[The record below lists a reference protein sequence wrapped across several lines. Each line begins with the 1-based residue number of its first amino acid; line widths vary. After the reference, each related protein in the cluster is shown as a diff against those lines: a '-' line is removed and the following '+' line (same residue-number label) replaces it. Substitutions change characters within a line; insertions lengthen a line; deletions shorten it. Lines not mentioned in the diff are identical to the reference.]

1 MWKLRLL
8 GLGMVAYGGIMLL
21 LLQTQYRDWA
31 LDHSIAEVVSR
42 TDRRVNN
49 TVDTADEPMAIAGSA
64 VMIFAGLW
72 IGLLVPFVMDRSY
85 RKQMAA
91 AGYLDD
97 DAPPAAGAPP
107 PEAGQ
112 PPIAPPTAPPA
123 DPPTGGPPTGA
134 APG

>member
-1 MWKLRLL
+1 MWKLRVL
-8 GLGMVAYGGIMLL
+8 GLGMVVYGGVMLL

-64 VMIFAGLW
+64 VMVFAGLW
-72 IGLLVPFVMDRSY
+72 IGLLVPYVMNRSY

-97 DAPPAAGAPP
+97 PVPGPEPGAPP
-107 PEAGQ
+107 TE
-112 PPIAPPTAPPA
+112 PPATGAPP
-123 DPPTGGPPTGA
+123 G
-134 APG
+134 